1 MTAPAERIKAIR
13 DRQRARGLRALRLVV
28 PDARSPSVRQRVALQ
43 VAALNP
49 RHEQE
54 ELNWIEAVSEFD
66 ERSQGSD
73 EAR

>member
-1 MTAPAERIKAIR
+1 MTASAERIKAIR

-43 VAALNP
+43 VAALNQS
-49 RHEQE
+49 HEQE
-54 ELNWIEAVSEFD
+54 ALNWIEAVSEFD

>member
-1 MTAPAERIKAIR
+1 MTAPADRIKAIR

-43 VAALNP
+43 VAALNQG
-49 RHEQE
+49 HEQE
-54 ELNWIEAVSEFD
+54 ALNWIEAVSEFD

>member
-1 MTAPAERIKAIR
+1 MTASAERIRAIR

-43 VAALNP
+43 VAALNQG
-49 RHEQE
+49 HEQE
-54 ELNWIEAVSEFD
+54 ALNWIEAVSEFD

>member
-1 MTAPAERIKAIR
+1 MTASAERIKAIR

-43 VAALNP
+43 VAALNQG
-49 RHEQE
+49 HEQE
-54 ELNWIEAVSEFD
+54 ALNWIEAVSEFD